1 MKTAKNHRGVADAEN
16 QRVNL
21 RLSVEATRRLAV
33 HALMAGTTPGKLVE
47 QLISDHLKSWRVQSV
62 QARGSASVPLDG
74 RLEIDAGVNPAE
86 ATAA

>member
-1 MKTAKNHRGVADAEN
+1 MKTAKNRRGVADAEN

-47 QLISDHLKSWRVQSV
+47 QLISDHLKSWRVQAV
-62 QARGSASVPLDG
+62 QANRSVPVPSDG
-74 RLEIDAGVNPAE
+74 RLEIDAGVNLAE

>member
-47 QLISDHLKSWRVQSV
+47 QLISDHLKSWRVQAV
-62 QARGSASVPLDG
+62 QANRSVPTTGDDRLDLTASVNLAD
-74 RLEIDAGVNPAE
+74 